1 MWRPFRSDPVRRL
14 RERLD
19 SYGTTMEPRWVL
31 DHEALR
37 EAKPL
42 YDLLNGVSRR
52 GTTEREAEALFLLAC
67 LHWYRYQCLPAG
79 SDGPDLIQ
87 AVGLTE
93 LLLSLAP
100 ERVPPSLLAMLRA
113 HVATA
118 GGPAGPGRDVRS
130 GASARAD
137 PRSGSGIGA
146 SDAGTASTA
155 GSGPSGSAHS
165 GTPPPGVR
173 VPAARST
180 PEAELGAALFGQAVM
195 LMAGAERSG
204 DYRVADQAQALLERA
219 LVGTPSGAP
228 ERLHYLS
235 ALGRVRREQYLRLG
249 RQQSLPAAIDA
260 HRESLES
267 TPAGD
272 PERPTRL
279 FNLGNV
285 LGDRFEQAGDVAALD
300 ESIQLLGDAARA
312 APADAPV
319 WLMARVNLAGQL
331 RERWE
336 RRGEPADLDRAVDV
350 LAQAVS
356 VRADPL
362 VLFTYATLASR
373 RFVASGTDRDLDTA
387 IEANRAAL
395 ASGLSEEQGGLAR
408 VTLAGLVGERHE
420 RRKTPA
426 DLDAA
431 IEAYRAAAAG
441 PRLDGQDVGGLW
453 QAEGKLLETRYALH
467 RRADDLREAERLLRA
482 AADGT
487 TDPEQRARALC
498 DLGYTLGRWH
508 ADLFGLAT
516 LRQAREVLTE
526 AERLLPVEHPSRPD
540 LLNNLGDTLRELADQ
555 AGEPE
560 LLELAV
566 TKLREAAANPAHP
579 AKLPLYLS
587 NLGLALQELFG
598 RTQDLA
604 ILTEA
609 MVVLRRA
616 VAAAPPGNPDRMW
629 GLFNLGSAL
638 NRRTELVV
646 NAALPTDGATP
657 EQARAAALADAEQA
671 VTLLREAAELAQRE
685 AEPEERVR
693 IVRTLALSHLLRH
706 QLTEDPAV
714 LDEAVTLLRALA
726 DAAATSAGDQ
736 YRLLTNL
743 GNALLIRFRTRRN
756 TPDAREML
764 TAYRA
769 AVAALPVDHPE
780 RTMCLSNLAV
790 AVEEIAHATADAT
803 AAADA
808 TAEPAPDGP
817 APDGPAATGHRADS
831 TAVVSAVGGD
841 LPAVELAE
849 AIAALREAAAIE
861 AAPSLLRAV
870 AARRYAA
877 LAAEAGD
884 LPAALAGY
892 TTAIELLDLVAWHG
906 MDLDDQG
913 RLLGQFPGLAGDA
926 AAVAIALDRPQR
938 AVELLEYG
946 RGVLLTRA
954 HDAGADLAALRAEAP
969 RLAERLAA
977 VQTALDRLDPR
988 RDLTGP
994 APVAGLA
1001 VPARAV
1007 PSGGEMGAGS
1017 ERRHELAVQRR
1028 EVLAEIR
1035 QLPDFDRFLRPP
1047 PFADLARAGEDGP
1060 VVLVNVADRRCDA
1073 LLVSGGRVTTVPLP
1087 ELSLGELQV
1096 RAAYFL
1102 TGLAEATAPVG
1113 DPGPEA
1119 QRRRAA
1125 FRRRIPETLDWLWR
1139 VVAAPVLDALDPAVA
1154 PAATG
1159 VTPTRLWWCPTGVL
1173 TLLPLHAAAPLDGG
1187 AGVLDR
1193 VVSSYTASLRS
1204 LVRARQ
1210 GPAARS
1216 APVTSALFV
1225 GMPRTPGLTDLPGA
1239 AGEQAVV
1246 RRHLSDVTSLTGPA
1260 ATPSA
1265 VLDALPG
1272 TSVVH
1277 LCCHGTQDLAAPAR
1291 GRLALAGGP
1300 LHVRDL
1306 WRPAGT
1312 TAALAVLSA
1321 CDTVRGGAALP
1332 DEALTLGTAFQLA
1345 GFRHVIGALW
1355 AISDT
1360 LTVQLCEDLYAS
1372 LAVAGG
1378 LDPERAASA
1387 LHHAVRQARAALP
1400 DLPELWAGYAHVGP

>member
-1 MWRPFRSDPVRRL
+1 MWRRFRSDPVQRL

-19 SYGTTMEPRWVL
+19 SFGTTMEPRWVL
-31 DHEALR
+31 DHEALM
-37 EAKPL
+37 EARPL
-42 YDLLNGVSRR
+42 YDLLDGVSRR
-52 GTTEREAEALFLLAC
+52 GASEREAEALFLLAC

-113 HVATA
+113 HVS
-118 GGPAGPGRDVRS
+118 AGPGRDVGS

-137 PRSGSGIGA
+137 PRPGSGIGA
-146 SDAGTASTA
+146 SGAGAANTA
-155 GSGPSGSAHS
+155 GSGPSGSARS

-235 ALGRVRREQYLRLG
+235 ALGRVHREQYLRLG
-249 RQQSLPAAIDA
+249 RQRSLPAAIDA

-373 RFVASGTDRDLDTA
+373 RFVASGTDGDLDTA

-453 QAEGKLLETRYALH
+453 QAEGKLLEARYALH

-482 AADGT
+482 AVDGT
-487 TDPEQRARALC
+487 TDPEQRARVLC

-508 ADLFGLAT
+508 ADLNGLAT

-526 AERLLPVEHPSRPD
+526 AERLLPADHPSRPD
-540 LLNNLGDTLRELADQ
+540 LLNNLGDTLRDLADR

-566 TKLREAAANPAHP
+566 TKLREAAANPANP

-604 ILTEA
+604 ILTDA

-657 EQARAAALADAEQA
+657 EQARAAALTDAEQA

-726 DAAATSAGDQ
+726 DAAATSAGDR

-756 TPDAREML
+756 APDAREML

-790 AVEEIAHATADAT
+790 AVEEITHSTADAT
-803 AAADA
+803 APADA
-808 TAEPAPDGP
+808 TAQPAPDGP
-817 APDGPAATGHRADS
+817 APTARPPTARRHGAQRTRPPSFRPSAATCPRS
-831 TAVVSAVGGD
+831 TWPRRSARCARPPRSRRRRRCCGRSPRGGTP
-841 LPAVELAE
+841 LPPRGGRPA
-849 AIAALREAAAIE
+849 
-861 AAPSLLRAV
+861 
-870 AARRYAA
+870 
-877 LAAEAGD
+877 
-884 LPAALAGY
+884 AALAGY
-892 TTAIELLDLVAWHG
+892 TTAIELPRPGGLARHG
-906 MDLDDQG
+906 PRRPG
-913 RLLGQFPGLAGDA
+913 PAARAVPGLAGDA

-954 HDAGADLAALRAEAP
+954 HDAGPTWRALRARAP
-969 RLAERLAA
+969 HLAERLAA
-977 VQTALDRLDPR
+977 TQAALDRLVPVAGP
-988 RDLTGP
+988 TGP
-994 APVAGLA
+994 APLGGPTAAVLA
-1001 VPARAV
+1001 VAVRPADDEPGV
-1007 PSGGEMGAGS
+1007 GS

-1035 QLPDFDRFLRPP
+1035 QLPDFGRFLRPP

-1102 TGLAEATAPVG
+1102 TGLAEVTAPVG
-1113 DPGPEA
+1113 DPV
-1119 QRRRAA
+1119 RRRSAA
-1125 FRRRIPETLDWLWR
+1125 GPVPPPDPGNLDWLWR
-1139 VVAAPVLDALDPAVA
+1139 WSSPRCWTRGPARRAHRIPGPPRPACGGVPRVSPCCPCTPPPIGWREQGPRPVVPVHGLAAGAHPRPRRGRRAAP
-1154 PAATG
+1154 
-1159 VTPTRLWWCPTGVL
+1159 
-1173 TLLPLHAAAPLDGG
+1173 
-1187 AGVLDR
+1187 
-1193 VVSSYTASLRS
+1193 
-1204 LVRARQ
+1204 
-1210 GPAARS
+1210 
-1216 APVTSALFV
+1216 
-1225 GMPRTPGLTDLPGA
+1225 
-1239 AGEQAVV
+1239 
-1246 RRHLSDVTSLTGPA
+1246 RR
-1260 ATPSA
+1260 
-1265 VLDALPG
+1265 
-1272 TSVVH
+1272 
-1277 LCCHGTQDLAAPAR
+1277 
-1291 GRLALAGGP
+1291 
-1300 LHVRDL
+1300 
-1306 WRPAGT
+1306 
-1312 TAALAVLSA
+1312 
-1321 CDTVRGGAALP
+1321 
-1332 DEALTLGTAFQLA
+1332 
-1345 GFRHVIGALW
+1345 
-1355 AISDT
+1355 
-1360 LTVQLCEDLYAS
+1360 
-1372 LAVAGG
+1372 
-1378 LDPERAASA
+1378 
-1387 LHHAVRQARAALP
+1387 
-1400 DLPELWAGYAHVGP
+1400 

>member
-1 MWRPFRSDPVRRL
+1 MWRRFRSDPVQRL

-19 SYGTTMEPRWVL
+19 GFGTTMEPRWVL
-31 DHEALR
+31 DHEALMDAR
-37 EAKPL
+37 PV
-42 YDLLNGVSRR
+42 YDLINGVSRR
-52 GTTEREAEALFLLAC
+52 GASEREAEALFLLAC
-67 LHWYRYQCLPAG
+67 LHWYRYQVLPAG
-79 SDGPDLIQ
+79 SDGPDLVQ

-100 ERVPPSLLAMLRA
+100 ERVPPSLLAMLRT
-113 HVATA
+113 HVPTA
-118 GGPAGPGRDVRS
+118 GRSAGASTGTGTGARGGGPAGVTTS
-130 GASARAD
+130 GAR
-137 PRSGSGIGA
+137 
-146 SDAGTASTA
+146 DA
-155 GSGPSGSAHS
+155 PV
-165 GTPPPGVR
+165 PPGVG
-173 VPAARST
+173 VPAARSAPGT
-180 PEAELGAALFGQAVM
+180 DAPAALFGQAVM
-195 LMAGAERSG
+195 LMGGAERSG

-219 LVGTPSGAP
+219 LAGTPSGAP
-228 ERLHYLS
+228 ERRQYLS
-235 ALGRVRREQYLRLG
+235 ALGRVHRDQYLRLG
-249 RQQSLPAAIDA
+249 RQRSLPAAIDA

-300 ESIQLLGDAARA
+300 ESIRLLGDAARA
-312 APADAPV
+312 APADSPV
-319 WLMARVNLAGQL
+319 WLMARVNLGGRL
-331 RERWE
+331 RDRWQ

-373 RFVASGTDRDLDTA
+373 RFVVSGTDGDLDTA
-387 IEANRAAL
+387 IDANRAAL
-395 ASGLSEEQGGLAR
+395 AAGISEEQGALVR
-408 VTLAGLVGERHE
+408 VTLAGLAGERHE

-431 IEAYRAAAAG
+431 IEAYRAAAGG
-441 PRLDGQDVGGLW
+441 PRSAGQDAGGLW
-453 QAEGKLLETRYALH
+453 QAEGKLLDARYALH
-467 RRADDLREAERLLRA
+467 RRSDDLREAERLLRA
-482 AADGT
+482 AVDET
-487 TDPEQRARALC
+487 TDPVQRAGRLG

-508 ADLFGLAT
+508 ADLTGLAT
-516 LRQAREVLTE
+516 LREARELLTE
-526 AERLLPVEHPSRPD
+526 AERLLPADHPSRPD

-560 LLELAV
+560 LLEPAV
-566 TKLREAAANPAHP
+566 AKLREAAANPANP

-598 RTQDLA
+598 RTQDLG

-609 MVVLRRA
+609 TAVLRRA
-616 VAAAPPGNPDRMW
+616 VAAAPPGNPDRML

-646 NAALPTDGATP
+646 NAALPADGDATP
-657 EQARAAALADAEQA
+657 ERARAVARADAEQA
-671 VTLLREAAELAQRE
+671 VTLLREAAELAQQE
-685 AEPEERVR
+685 AEPDERAR
-693 IVRTLALSHLLRH
+693 IVGTLALSHLLRH
-706 QLTEDPAV
+706 QLTEDPAA
-714 LDEAVTLLRALA
+714 LDEAVTLLRELA
-726 DAAATSAGDQ
+726 DAAVAPAGDR
-736 YRLLTNL
+736 YRSLTNL
-743 GNALLIRFRTRRN
+743 GNALLIRFRTARN
-756 TPDAREML
+756 APDAQEML
-764 TAYRA
+764 TVYRA

-790 AVEEIAHATADAT
+790 AVEEIAHATGAAT
-803 AAADA
+803 AATDA
-808 TAEPAPDGP
+808 APEPVPDGP
-817 APDGPAATGHRADS
+817 ASGGLASDGLVPGGPAATGHRA
-831 TAVVSAVGGD
+831 TAVASAASGE

-849 AIAALREAAAIE
+849 AVAALREAAAIE
-861 AAPSLLRAV
+861 AAPSLLRAA

-946 RGVLLTRA
+946 RGVLLARA

-977 VQTALDRLDPR
+977 VQAALDRLDPR
-988 RDLTGP
+988 PDLTGP

-1001 VPARAV
+1001 APARAV
-1007 PSGGEMGAGS
+1007 PAGGEVGAGS

-1035 QLPDFDRFLRPP
+1035 RRPGFEGFLRPP
-1047 PFADLARAGEDGP
+1047 PFVDLAQAAGGGP
-1060 VVLVNVADRRCDA
+1060 VVLVNVAARRCDA
-1073 LLVSGGRVTTVPLP
+1073 LVVGQERVMVVPLP
-1087 ELSLGELQV
+1087 ELTLGELQL
-1096 RAAYFL
+1096 RAVYFL
-1102 TGLAEATAPVG
+1102 TGLAEVTASG
-1113 DPGPEA
+1113 GEPGVAA

-1139 VVAAPVLDALDPAVA
+1139 VVAAPVLDALGPPAAPPDAGAA
-1154 PAATG
+1154 PA
-1159 VTPTRLWWCPTGVL
+1159 RLWWCPTGVL
-1173 TLLPLHAAAPLDGG
+1173 ALLPLHAAAPLGG
-1187 AGVLDR
+1187 GTGVLDR
-1193 VVSSYTASLRS
+1193 VVSSYTASLRA
-1204 LVRARQ
+1204 LVRARR
-1210 GPAARS
+1210 GPAGRS
-1216 APVTSALFV
+1216 APVTSALVV
-1225 GMPRTPGLTDLPGA
+1225 GMPRTPGLADLPGV
-1239 AGEQAVV
+1239 AGEAAVV
-1246 RRHLSDVTSLTGPA
+1246 RRYVTDVTTLTGAA

-1265 VLDALPG
+1265 VLGALPG

-1277 LCCHGTQDLAAPAR
+1277 LSCHGTQDLAAPAR

-1360 LTVQLCEDLYAS
+1360 LTVQLCEDLYAA
-1372 LAVAGG
+1372 LAVPGG
-1378 LDPERAASA
+1378 LDPQRAASA
-1387 LHHAVRQARAALP
+1387 LHHAVRQVRAALP

>member
-1 MWRPFRSDPVRRL
+1 
-14 RERLD
+14 
-19 SYGTTMEPRWVL
+19 
-31 DHEALR
+31 
-37 EAKPL
+37 
-42 YDLLNGVSRR
+42 
-52 GTTEREAEALFLLAC
+52 
-67 LHWYRYQCLPAG
+67 
-79 SDGPDLIQ
+79 
-87 AVGLTE
+87 
-93 LLLSLAP
+93 
-100 ERVPPSLLAMLRA
+100 
-113 HVATA
+113 
-118 GGPAGPGRDVRS
+118 
-130 GASARAD
+130 
-137 PRSGSGIGA
+137 
-146 SDAGTASTA
+146 
-155 GSGPSGSAHS
+155 
-165 GTPPPGVR
+165 
-173 VPAARST
+173 
-180 PEAELGAALFGQAVM
+180 
-195 LMAGAERSG
+195 MAGAERSG

-235 ALGRVRREQYLRLG
+235 ALGRVHREQYLRLG
-249 RQQSLPAAIDA
+249 RQRSLPAAIDA

-373 RFVASGTDRDLDTA
+373 RFVASGTDGDLDTA

-453 QAEGKLLETRYALH
+453 QAEGKLLEARYALH

-482 AADGT
+482 AVDGT
-487 TDPEQRARALC
+487 TDPEQRARVLC

-508 ADLFGLAT
+508 ADLNGLAT

-526 AERLLPVEHPSRPD
+526 AERLLPADHPSRPD
-540 LLNNLGDTLRELADQ
+540 LLNNLGDTLRDLADR

-566 TKLREAAANPAHP
+566 TKLREAAANPANP

-604 ILTEA
+604 ILTDA

-657 EQARAAALADAEQA
+657 EQARAAALTDAEQA

-726 DAAATSAGDQ
+726 DAAATSAGDR

-756 TPDAREML
+756 APDAREML

-790 AVEEIAHATADAT
+790 AVEEITH
-803 AAADA
+803 
-808 TAEPAPDGP
+808 
-817 APDGPAATGHRADS
+817 S
-831 TAVVSAVGGD
+831 TA
-841 LPAVELAE
+841 
-849 AIAALREAAAIE
+849 
-861 AAPSLLRAV
+861 
-870 AARRYAA
+870 
-877 LAAEAGD
+877 AAEAGD

-926 AAVAIALDRPQR
+926 APAPLGGPTAAVLAVAVRP
-938 AVELLEYG
+938 ADDEP
-946 RGVLLTRA
+946 GV
-954 HDAGADLAALRAEAP
+954 
-969 RLAERLAA
+969 
-977 VQTALDRLDPR
+977 
-988 RDLTGP
+988 
-994 APVAGLA
+994 
-1001 VPARAV
+1001 
-1007 PSGGEMGAGS
+1007 GS

-1035 QLPDFDRFLRPP
+1035 QLPDFGRFLRPP

-1102 TGLAEATAPVG
+1102 TGLAEGWSSP
-1113 DPGPEA
+1113 
-1119 QRRRAA
+1119 
-1125 FRRRIPETLDWLWR
+1125 
-1139 VVAAPVLDALDPAVA
+1139 PVLDALDP
-1154 PAATG
+1154 PAAPPDAGARPACGGVPRGCSPCCPCTPPPHRVAGAGSSTG
-1159 VTPTRLWWCPTGVL
+1159 SSPRTRPRCGRSSEPGGGRR
-1173 TLLPLHAAAPLDGG
+1173 AAP
-1187 AGVLDR
+1187 
-1193 VVSSYTASLRS
+1193 
-1204 LVRARQ
+1204 
-1210 GPAARS
+1210 
-1216 APVTSALFV
+1216 
-1225 GMPRTPGLTDLPGA
+1225 
-1239 AGEQAVV
+1239 
-1246 RRHLSDVTSLTGPA
+1246 RR
-1260 ATPSA
+1260 
-1265 VLDALPG
+1265 
-1272 TSVVH
+1272 
-1277 LCCHGTQDLAAPAR
+1277 
-1291 GRLALAGGP
+1291 
-1300 LHVRDL
+1300 
-1306 WRPAGT
+1306 
-1312 TAALAVLSA
+1312 
-1321 CDTVRGGAALP
+1321 
-1332 DEALTLGTAFQLA
+1332 
-1345 GFRHVIGALW
+1345 
-1355 AISDT
+1355 
-1360 LTVQLCEDLYAS
+1360 
-1372 LAVAGG
+1372 
-1378 LDPERAASA
+1378 
-1387 LHHAVRQARAALP
+1387 
-1400 DLPELWAGYAHVGP
+1400 